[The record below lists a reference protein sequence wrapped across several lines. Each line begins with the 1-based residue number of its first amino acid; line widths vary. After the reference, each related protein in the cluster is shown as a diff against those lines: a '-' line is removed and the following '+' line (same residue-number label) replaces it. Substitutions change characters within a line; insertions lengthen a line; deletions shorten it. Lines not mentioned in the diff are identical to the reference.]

1 MERVRCAE
9 RPDWK
14 AKAEAQGFDFHTI
27 NDAPY
32 WDETAYYAFTLDQI
46 EADIEDPSG
55 ELDGMCRDLVL
66 GIVRDEAL
74 LRRLRIPDYAWEMIA
89 TSWRLQEPALYGR
102 FDLAYDGV
110 NPAKLL
116 EYNADTPTALYET
129 GYFQWIWLE
138 EAIADGKVPPG
149 SDQFNSVQDKLIET
163 LGAIAKGRV
172 LHLTC
177 MLGSAEDRGTVAY
190 LADCAAQAGLATTVL
205 EVGDIGLTEEGRFV
219 DLQDQPIGLLFK
231 LYPWEWML
239 ADDFGKAIALSRT
252 QFVEPPWKAVVSSK
266 AILPLL
272 WERYPDHPNLLP
284 AFFDDD
290 HAARRLGDS
299 YARKPLYSREGGNIT
314 LTREGRVIDEDTGPY
329 GAEGFVRQ
337 ALTPIPCHDGNH
349 VVLGSWIVGGRPAGL
364 CIREDASPIT
374 KNTSRF
380 LPHIILP

>member
-1 MERVRCAE
+1 VKRVRCAE

-46 EADIEDPSG
+46 EADIEDPSA
-55 ELDGMCRDLVL
+55 ELDGMCRDVV
-66 GIVRDEAL
+66 GRIVRDEAL
-74 LRRLRIPDYAWEMIA
+74 LSRLKIPSFSWEMIA
-89 TSWRLQEPALYGR
+89 TSWRLQEPAIYGR

-129 GYFQWIWLE
+129 GYFQWMWLE
-138 EAIADGKVPPG
+138 ESIADGRIPAG
-149 SDQFNSVQDKLIET
+149 SDQFNSVQDKLVEA
-163 LGAIAKGRV
+163 LAAIGKGRR

-177 MLGSAEDRGTVAY
+177 MPDSPEDRGTVAY
-190 LADCAAQAGLATTVL
+190 LEDCAVQAGLATTFVDL
-205 EVGDIGLTEEGRFV
+205 AQIGLSGKGRFV
-219 DLQDQPIGLLFK
+219 DLDEQPIELLFK

-239 ADDFGKAIALSRT
+239 ADDFGKAAPLAGT
-252 QFVEPPWKAVVSSK
+252 QFIEPPWKVVASSK
-266 AILPLL
+266 GLLPLL
-272 WERYPDHPNLLP
+272 WEAYPDHPNLLP
-284 AFFDDD
+284 AYFDDD
-290 HAARRLGDS
+290 IAARRVGHS
-299 YARKPLYSREGGNIT
+299 YARKPLYSREGGNVS
-314 LTREGRVIDEDTGPY
+314 LVDHGRVIDEDSGPY
-329 GAEGFVRQ
+329 GAEGFIRQ
-337 ALTPIPCHDGNH
+337 GLTTIPCHDGSY